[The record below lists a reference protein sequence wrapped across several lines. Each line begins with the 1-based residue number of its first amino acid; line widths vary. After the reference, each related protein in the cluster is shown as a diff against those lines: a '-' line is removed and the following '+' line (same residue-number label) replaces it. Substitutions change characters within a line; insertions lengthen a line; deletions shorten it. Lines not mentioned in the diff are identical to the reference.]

1 MSVDKDLKAL
11 DDLND
16 TLDKVVEFAEN
27 SLSTI
32 GDFEDD
38 AQDKI
43 QQEVDKICEKV
54 SDKATKK
61 LNQVRDKTVEDL
73 HKKYLSANKIV
84 SDLQPIVDAK
94 LSDLGSVISVLTKL
108 IALYAKPCKQAL
120 DYTVGFVG
128 VATPK
133 LADSAEKVAKLY
145 NLKDEI
151 PIPEGLDIN
160 FDKLK
165 ITMNPISI
173 DDIIKGA

>member
-32 GDFEDD
+32 GDFEDE

-43 QQEVDKICEKV
+43 QEEVDKICEKV

-61 LNQVRDKTVEDL
+61 LNQMRDKTVESL
-73 HKKYLSANKIV
+73 HKKYESASQV
-84 SDLQPIVDAK
+84 AQDLQPIVEAK
-94 LSDLGSVISVLTKL
+94 LTDLGSVISVVTKI
-108 IALYAKPCKQAL
+108 IALYAKPCKQAI

-133 LADSAEKVAKLY
+133 LADSAEKIAKLY

-173 DDIIKGA
+173 DDIVKGA

>member
-61 LNQVRDKTVEDL
+61 LNQVRDKAVEDL

-108 IALYAKPCKQAL
+108 IALYAKPYKQAL
-120 DYTVGFVG
+120 DYTVGFVAT
-128 VATPK
+128 ATPK
-133 LADSAEKVAKLY
+133 IAETTQKVDKLAS
-145 NLKDEI
+145 LKNEI
-151 PIPEGLDIN
+151 PIPDDFNIN
-160 FDKLK
+160 LDKLN
-165 ITMNPISI
+165 ITMKPITV